1 MLVIGYSERSKS
13 LRRIYF
19 ICILFAGLGIEQT
32 FAQWKLEPALDS
44 LVAQGIDCIWKQE
57 YLQAD
62 SIFSEVV
69 YRYPNHPAGYLYRAT
84 VIQAHSID
92 YDVLI
97 ESGKFDSLLAQGRTT
112 AASLSSP
119 WCEYFLGTANGCAA
133 YAQVERGEW
142 FGGVKKGMTSASE
155 FEEVLEKDSSF
166 YDAYVGLGTYYYWS
180 SRKTAFIRWL
190 PFVQDNR
197 ALGIQL
203 LSIGA
208 EHSEYNRF
216 AAVSAL
222 VSIYLDAEE
231 YEQAELWA
239 RNGLKSYPEN
249 RVFLWG
255 LATAF
260 DRQQHYPEAVTAYT
274 NLLENI
280 LHVHL
285 SHPYSEIVCRLNLA
299 KSKLALSDTTT
310 AREHLRKILS
320 YGHSTFPL
328 NIRDRAQRKFEE
340 TQQLLTAIEQ
350 KHAAIE

>member
-1 MLVIGYSERSKS
+1 MRVIGYSERSKS
-13 LRRIYF
+13 LRKKYLIF
-19 ICILFAGLGIEQT
+19 MLFAGLGVAQA
-32 FAQWKLEPALDS
+32 FAQWKLEPALNS
-44 LVAQGIDCIWKQE
+44 MIVQGIDCIWKQH
-57 YLQAD
+57 YVQAD
-62 SIFSEVV
+62 SIFNEVI
-69 YRYPNHPAGYLYRAT
+69 YRYPKHPAGYLYRAT

-92 YDVLI
+92 FDVLI
-97 ESGKFDSLLAQGRTT
+97 ESGRFDSLLDQGKKT
-112 AASLSSP
+112 ASSLPSP

-197 ALGIQL
+197 DLGIQL

-208 EHSEYNRF
+208 EQSEYSRF
-216 AAVSAL
+216 AAISAL
-222 VSIYLDAEE
+222 VSIYLDADE
-231 YEQAELWA
+231 YERAEVWA

-249 RVFLWG
+249 RMFLWG

-260 DRQQHYPEAVTAYT
+260 DREKHFPEAVSAYT

-280 LHVHL
+280 LQVHFP
-285 SHPYSEIVCRLNLA
+285 HPYSEIVCRLNLV
-299 KSKLALSDTTT
+299 KSKLAVNDTATT
-310 AREHLRKILS
+310 REHLKKILS
-320 YGHSTFPL
+320 FEHSSFPV
-328 NIRDRAQRKFEE
+328 NIRDRAKRKLEE
-340 TQQLLTAIEQ
+340 TRQLLIAIEQ
-350 KHAAIE
+350 KRATKE

>member
-1 MLVIGYSERSKS
+1 MRVIGYSERSKS
-13 LRRIYF
+13 LRRIL
-19 ICILFAGLGIEQT
+19 IIILFAGIGIEQT
-32 FAQWKLEPALDS
+32 FAQWKLGPILDS
-44 LVAQGIDCIWKQE
+44 MIVQGIDCIWKQH
-57 YLQAD
+57 YVQAD
-62 SIFSEVV
+62 SIFGEVI
-69 YRYPNHPAGYLYRAT
+69 YRYPKHPAGYLYRAT
-84 VIQAHSID
+84 VIQGHSID
-92 YDVLI
+92 FDVLI
-97 ESGKFDSLLAQGRTT
+97 ENGRFDSLLERGRTA
-112 AASLSSP
+112 AASLPSP

-133 YAQVERGEW
+133 YADVERGEW

-203 LSIGA
+203 LLRGA
-208 EHSEYNRF
+208 ERSEYNRL

-222 VSIYLDAEE
+222 VSIYLDEEE
-231 YEQAELWA
+231 YEQAEVWA

-260 DRQQHYPEAVTAYT
+260 DRQKHFPEAVAAYT

-280 LHVHL
+280 LQVHFPH
-285 SHPYSEIVCRLNLA
+285 SYSEIVCRLNLV
-299 KSKLALSDTTT
+299 KSKLALSDTGA

-320 YGHSTFPL
+320 FEHSSFPL
-328 NIRDRAQRKFEE
+328 NIRDRAERKFEE
-340 TQQLLTAIEQ
+340 TRQLLAAIEQ
-350 KHAAIE
+350 KHAAKE